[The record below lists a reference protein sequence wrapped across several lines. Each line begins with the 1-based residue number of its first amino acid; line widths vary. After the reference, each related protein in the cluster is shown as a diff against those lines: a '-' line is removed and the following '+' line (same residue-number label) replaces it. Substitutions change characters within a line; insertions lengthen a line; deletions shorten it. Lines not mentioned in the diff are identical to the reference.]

1 VIGIVGKQ
9 TCNVR
14 LRASRVYAARHLVD
28 DGSVTADA
36 GDVVDST
43 TAQVVAETG
52 LLRFLLVLELG
63 DG

>member
-1 VIGIVGKQ
+1 VFGSVGKQ

-14 LRASRVYAARHLVD
+14 LRANSIYAARHLVD
-28 DGSVTADA
+28 DGGVTADA

-43 TAQVVAETG
+43 TAKVVAETG

-63 DG
+63 DD